1 MKKHLIVKGGQVLSG
16 ECEVSGSKNA
26 VLPILAASIMIQG
39 QSVIENVPN
48 LLDVQSM
55 LKMLNALNINASLF
69 NQTVTINNQGKPKHI
84 APYDLVTTMRASFL
98 VAGPILAM
106 NGYAKVALPGGCS
119 IGARPVDIHLKGL
132 ECLGADVSLEH
143 GFVTLKTKK
152 LKGNVIDLGFP
163 SVGATEHIMMTAAL
177 AEGESIINQAAR
189 EPEIID
195 LANFLNKSGAKIEGA
210 GTPIIKIQ
218 GVQKLEGCSK
228 YEIIPDRIE
237 LITFL
242 IAAAITR
249 GEILIRKVNLKG
261 IESACDVLK
270 QIGVVIQD
278 KKEGLYL
285 DARNIVIKG
294 VTFKTEPF
302 PGFPTDMQAQFMALL
317 SLADGTSIIR
327 ESIFENRF
335 MHVPELIRMGA
346 DIQIQD
352 HTATII
358 GKEKLSGADVN
369 MTDLRAGAAL
379 VLAALVAE
387 GYTKIYGVHHLMRG
401 YDDLPAK
408 LRTLG
413 AEIAYG

>member
-1 MKKHLIVKGGQVLSG
+1 MKKHLIVKGGHVLSG

-132 ECLGADVSLEH
+132 ESLGADVSLEH

-163 SVGATEHIMMTAAL
+163 SVGATEHIMTTAAL

-261 IESACDVLK
+261 IESACDILE
-270 QIGVVIQD
+270 QIGVVIQE

-285 DARNIVIKG
+285 DARHIVIKG
-294 VTFKTEPF
+294 TTFKTEPF